1 MLGYAYF
8 TPEARYLQPTFI
20 ADRKW
25 LHLEARYNYED
36 FETGS
41 AWVGANFAGGGDV
54 RWKITPIAGAVFGR
68 TAGVAPGYRGSLA
81 VWKLE
86 LQSEGEYLFD
96 LDDESSS
103 FFYSWSELAFLP
115 REFVRLGV
123 VAQRTQAYQTQR
135 DLQRGLLLGFTAP
148 KLSATAYMFNPDDAE
163 PTFVVGVEIE
173 F

>member
-1 MLGYAYF
+1 MYF
-8 TPEARYLQPTFI
+8 TPEARYIQPTFT
-20 ADRKW
+20 ADHRL

-36 FETGS
+36 METGS
-41 AWVGANFAGGGDV
+41 AWVGANFSGGGDV
-54 RWKITPIAGAVFGR
+54 RWEFTPIAGAVFGR
-68 TAGVAPGYRGSLA
+68 TAGVAPGYRASLA
-81 VWKLE
+81 WWKLD

-103 FFYSWSELAFLP
+103 FFYNWSELAFLP

-123 VAQRTQAYQTQR
+123 VAQRTQAYQSER
-135 DLQRGLLLGFTAP
+135 DLQRGLLIGFTAP

-163 PTFVVGVEIE
+163 PTFVVGVELQ